1 MTGASRGIGR
11 AIALDLANAGFD
23 VVAAMRNPADGADL
37 AAQVGDGGGSI
48 SVQRIDMDDPDT
60 FVVPDGL
67 RVLVNNAGIEREYL
81 PVEHVDLADWR
92 AVFETNLFGLVELT
106 GRAIPVMRAG
116 GGGVVCNVT
125 SSSILA
131 AIPFYSVYRA
141 SKAAASALP
150 LVEMARPVLDT
161 LRTTT
166 GESVQLYVRE
176 GEGRRCVVSL
186 ESPHGL
192 RWIVPEGSLL
202 PLGAGSAGHVLEGER
217 VDKRGWIQ
225 SIGEREAGV
234 ASVSAPV
241 MNAQGIIVAA
251 ISVSGP
257 IERLSRKP
265 GERHGAAVVEAAK
278 DLAKLL

>member
-1 MTGASRGIGR
+1 MDSISGVGVVDKVIAVLRALESNGASSLIELQDATGMPR
-11 AIALDLANAGFD
+11 ATAHRLASALED
-23 VVAAMRNPADGADL
+23 
-37 AAQVGDGGGSI
+37 
-48 SVQRIDMDDPDT
+48 
-60 FVVPDGL
+60 
-67 RVLVNNAGIEREYL
+67 
-81 PVEHVDLADWR
+81 H
-92 AVFETNLFGLVELT
+92 GLVRRDSN
-106 GRAIPVMRAG
+106 GRFALGWGLVG
-116 GGGVVCNVT
+116 LG
-125 SSSILA
+125 
-131 AIPFYSVYRA
+131 
-141 SKAAASALP
+141 KAAASALP
-150 LVEMARPVLDT
+150 LVEMARPVLDE
-161 LRTTT
+161 LRAIT

>member
-1 MTGASRGIGR
+1 MDSISGVGVV
-11 AIALDLANAGFD
+11 DK
-23 VVAAMRNPADGADL
+23 VVA
-37 AAQVGDGGGSI
+37 V
-48 SVQRIDMDDPDT
+48 
-60 FVVPDGL
+60 L
-67 RVLVNNAGIEREYL
+67 RALESNG
-81 PVEHVDLADWR
+81 PS
-92 AVFETNLFGLVELT
+92 TLVELQDAT
-106 GRAIPVMRAG
+106 GLPRATAHR
-116 GGGVVCNVT
+116 
-125 SSSILA
+125 LA
-131 AIPFYSVYRA
+131 TALEDHGLVRRDANGKFALGMGLVSMG
-141 SKAAASALP
+141 KAASSALP
-150 LVEMARPVLDT
+150 LTEIARPVLDA
-161 LRTTT
+161 LRATT
-166 GESVQLYVRE
+166 GESVQLYMRE

-202 PLGAGSAGHVLEGER
+202 PLEAGSAGHVLAGER

-241 MNAQGIIVAA
+241 VNAHGIIVAA

-265 GERHGAAVVEAAK
+265 GERHGVAVVGAAK

>member
-1 MTGASRGIGR
+1 MDSISGVGVVDKVIAVLRALETNGASSLIELQDATGMPR
-11 AIALDLANAGFD
+11 ATAHRLASALED
-23 VVAAMRNPADGADL
+23 
-37 AAQVGDGGGSI
+37 
-48 SVQRIDMDDPDT
+48 
-60 FVVPDGL
+60 
-67 RVLVNNAGIEREYL
+67 
-81 PVEHVDLADWR
+81 H
-92 AVFETNLFGLVELT
+92 GLVRRDSN
-106 GRAIPVMRAG
+106 GRFALGWGLVG
-116 GGGVVCNVT
+116 LG
-125 SSSILA
+125 
-131 AIPFYSVYRA
+131 
-141 SKAAASALP
+141 KAAASALP